1 MSLFYTD
8 KNPPASAEDIAMAMQ
23 LCGIKP
29 DAWITGFWAQC
40 NGAMIEDLVLI
51 YSTDH
56 IAERQETYDIA
67 TSFPD
72 HLLIG
77 DDSGGR
83 FVLLERSAEPRFY
96 LQDSGNPFID
106 DAEVFSSLEALIKAV
121 VEED

>member
-1 MSLFYTD
+1 MSLFYTE
-8 KNPPASAEDIAMAMQ
+8 KNPPASAEDIALAVQ
-23 LCGIKP
+23 QCEIKP
-29 DAWITGFWAQC
+29 DAWIVGFWAQC

>member
-1 MSLFYTD
+1 MSLFYTE
-8 KNPPASAEDIAMAMQ
+8 KNPPASAEDIALAVQ
-23 LCGIKP
+23 QCEIKP
-29 DAWITGFWAQC
+29 DAWIAGFWAQC

-96 LQDSGNPFID
+96 LQDSGDPFIE